1 MFVNNPSSMPLYKS
15 LMKLIRLLMPQK
27 KDKVESET
35 RESVVKIRGTRKGNR
50 GFMKKYCHT
59 FMKMS

>member
-1 MFVNNPSSMPLYKS
+1 MFVNNPSPMPLYKS
-15 LMKLIRLLMPQK
+15 LMKLIRLLMLQK

-50 GFMKKYCHT
+50 GFIKKYCHT